1 LALHGKA
8 SNGEVTQLQ
17 LANLGVR
24 NEDYDIIYL
33 DGPIEEEEGDPQI
46 TEFVSGPFNSW
57 YRSSYSDA
65 RFKSSFF
72 QAIVTVLVAIR
83 ELGPFDAVYGFSQGA
98 VVAAFCA
105 LIWNDHELK
114 DAIVSY
120 SNESESSDRHSL
132 RSSLLGSEL
141 NRSSK
146 NTFLLRF
153 ERKMANSFQSSF
165 RKSLR
170 TANGTLAHSLQEGT
184 NPFDYMILACP
195 VADPHT
201 IRHAL
206 GLRGEMD
213 EFSISIP
220 SMLLIGIEDHQKMK
234 SEKFGYMF
242 SDLQV
247 KYMVGGHAVPR
258 MVSADKELVRTLRR
272 NLKEKR
278 NAVEI
283 QAPSMRK
290 ISDITSIG
298 LLSSIQFA
306 HVELEESKMQNTLV
320 GALSSTD
327 RNKPLFYNARDTNAS
342 NYTSY
347 GDVLDF
353 IQGGDGDL
361 RRLGVKEG
369 EVVVYGCPP
378 GGGTCLLFY
387 VSFQMQ

>member
-1 LALHGKA
+1 M
-8 SNGEVTQLQ
+8 TQLQ

-33 DGPIEEEEGDPQI
+33 DGPIEEEEGDPEI
-46 TEFVSGPFNSW
+46 TEFVSGPSFNSW
-57 YRSSYSDA
+57 YHSSYSDA

-98 VVAAFCA
+98 VVAAISA

-120 SNESESSDRHSL
+120 SNESESSGTRHSL
-132 RSSLLGSEL
+132 RSSLLGSDL
-141 NRSSK
+141 NRLYK
-146 NTFLLRF
+146 NTFSLRF

-170 TANGTLAHSLQEGT
+170 TAIGMLAHSLQEGT
-184 NPFDYMILACP
+184 NNPFDYMILACP
-195 VADPHT
+195 IADPHT

-206 GLRGEMD
+206 GLREGMD

-283 QAPSMRK
+283 QAPNMRK
-290 ISDITSIG
+290 VYDITSIG

-306 HVELEESKMQNTLV
+306 H
-320 GALSSTD
+320 G
-327 RNKPLFYNARDTNAS
+327 
-342 NYTSY
+342 
-347 GDVLDF
+347 
-353 IQGGDGDL
+353 
-361 RRLGVKEG
+361 
-369 EVVVYGCPP
+369 
-378 GGGTCLLFY
+378 
-387 VSFQMQ
+387 